1 METSKALQ
9 DSCLCPKGDG
19 IQAVCCAAV
28 RVVKTSGAVEIKTN
42 GGVSEPGWAAKMKE
56 PPSQPESIPNLGN
69 MG

>member
-9 DSCLCPKGDG
+9 DSCLGPKGDG

-42 GGVSEPGWAAKMKE
+42 GECRSRVGRPKWKSPRHSPRAFLIWEIWA
-56 PPSQPESIPNLGN
+56 
-69 MG
+69 